1 MARTKQEW
9 NEVYYQDHKEE
20 LREKARKRR
29 RDNKAWVNNVVNEIC
44 TKPCH
49 YCGSQF
55 DTAAMSV
62 IYRPNV
68 VRPQNLP
75 RYKNNVYQWALNS
88 GPDNVERER
97 AKWIPI
103 CANCKLIH
111 KK

>member
-1 MARTKQEW
+1 MPRTKQEW
-9 NEVYYQDHKEE
+9 NDVYYQDHKEE

-29 RDNKAWVNNVVNEIC
+29 KETKSAVVEVFNDIC
-44 TKPCH
+44 TKECF
-49 YCGSQF
+49 YCNTSY

-68 VRPQNLP
+68 VRPTNLK
-75 RYKNNVYQWALNS
+75 RYKNNVFQWALNS
-88 GPDNVERER
+88 GLDNVERER